1 MSIAEEYSAIVKL
14 REEEGDKL
22 LPELPDYWE
31 TSPAIKAE
39 IALFTR
45 DLRETVAFLD
55 SDCTA
60 DQLSWMGEVFE
71 EISAKLQSWE
81 FIDALKRAADRF
93 PEECNKHRIH
103 DSIAFAEGQLSP
115 EVYRQRYPNFGK

>member
-55 SDCTA
+55 NDCTA
-60 DQLSWMGEVFE
+60 DQLTWMGEVFE

-93 PEECNKHRIH
+93 PEECNKHRIR

-115 EVYRQRYPNFGK
+115 EVYRRRYPNPGK